1 MEAYNTWLII
11 AEKYMIS
18 KFTVFCSERPTFKE
32 TTKKNR
38 RDNPPYL
45 CRPDFHGMNY
55 SSYWIFYGNS
65 SIFYIIAVKNIFIY
79 AIIIMNVVVKWYFVI
94 LEIGIPHLNFLGAEC
109 EMWFGT
115 AKTENSP
122 RLSPRH
128 LTRCWSN
135 NGFFCLP
142 PLIDSSLSSFNASQ
156 TIKTNIL
163 ENKYWLAYGKKMT
176 SKVANILGFK
186 YAFKYAWWMP
196 RVSCVCALVVHAST
210 RCNTHM
216 NGRGSVGPVRE
227 NVSRHVKK
235 WPNVLR
241 TSCVIMSAITQIY
254 MMCHCRGTY
263 DKYARQNSCREIS
276 TILEVNME
284 TCKSK

>member
-163 ENKYWLAYGKKMT
+163 ENKYWLAYGKK
-176 SKVANILGFK
+176 
-186 YAFKYAWWMP
+186 
-196 RVSCVCALVVHAST
+196 
-210 RCNTHM
+210 
-216 NGRGSVGPVRE
+216 
-227 NVSRHVKK
+227 
-235 WPNVLR
+235 WPLRSLIYWVLNMR
-241 TSCVIMSAITQIY
+241 SSMHDGCLAY
-254 MMCHCRGTY
+254 PA
-263 DKYARQNSCREIS
+263 YARWLCTRPQDAIH
-276 TILEVNME
+276 TWME
-284 TCKSK
+284 GAV